1 MKTIFNIFLGLLL
14 TFESFAQ
21 NVGINSTGT
30 APDNSAML
38 DVVSTDKGM
47 LVPRVNIID
56 LNTAA
61 PVTAPA
67 TSLLVYNTNTTS
79 GVGYYFWDG
88 TKWINL
94 KDANSNADEDWYKVG
109 GTTAPTNINDNI
121 FTQGNVGVGIV
132 NPNIKFVVAEGNS
145 NLSIALEGFSSSYP
159 GLPTILPA
167 SGSHFGGIVHGGTDG
182 QLILGIRENDVND
195 GLLIASGGGNYMSDN
210 TYDKAIL
217 FARNDGNVGINTT
230 TPSQKLDVTGGAII
244 RSANTSYF
252 WTERPDSD
260 FDMIQS
266 TTSTKRSLSIHASS
280 SGSDVLAVYA
290 NNGSFVPAL
299 HIKNTTGNV
308 GMGTQTPSQ
317 KLNVIG
323 NILASGTITSSD
335 VRYKQDI
342 KSLENSSEIIK
353 ALNPVSYHFKEE
365 YIEKGQFDDKLHF
378 GVIAQ
383 DLEKVLPNLVYED
396 NEGFKA
402 VNYTEIIALLIK
414 SNQELQKR
422 IEELEKD

>member
-308 GMGTQTPSQ
+308 GMGTQNPSQ
-317 KLNVIG
+317 KLHVIG